1 MKKIRSKTF
10 QGAIIPLIDDVSA
23 FFMVV
28 ADKPMSIPLIKHLEE
43 VDALQ
48 EAIRISNKE
57 KCECYV
63 MKCTQKVKLIP
74 HVTKIN

>member
-1 MKKIRSKTF
+1 MKKIKSKTF

-43 VDALQ
+43 VDAL
-48 EAIRISNKE
+48 
-57 KCECYV
+57 
-63 MKCTQKVKLIP
+63 
-74 HVTKIN
+74 